1 MGSGGV
7 ETITEK
13 REQRMLA
20 LTPPLDERF
29 TTFSNT
35 ALTGAILTDRE
46 RALAV
51 LTTVLALEEN
61 DLIEQAVV
69 CAKQAG
75 ITNEEIGQTSAIVLA
90 VQGVFKRYCLQGSML
105 PKRLGGPCLE
115 SGTGALSGDAERE
128 AGWPCPLEWTA

>member
-1 MGSGGV
+1 
-7 ETITEK
+7 
-13 REQRMLA
+13 MLA
-20 LTPPLDERF
+20 LTPTLDKRF

-35 ALTGAILTDRE
+35 ALTGATLSNHE

-51 LTTVLALEEN
+51 LTTVFVLEDN

-90 VQGVFKRYCLQGSML
+90 VQGVFKHYD
-105 PKRLGGPCLE
+105 LE
-115 SGTGALSGDAERE
+115 LVASRKAATV
-128 AGWPCPLEWTA
+128 